1 MPRDPILDN
10 FEEGPPVNKDAWI
23 KMAFEEGITGPTT
36 RIYDEEFNSASKF
49 TVRQFLRLRTLWRPV
64 KPRHFDPTKFGL
76 SKEEINGARI
86 ELANYNSWNSYCKSF
101 EPGTK
106 MKEGNFFA
114 AKIHQKNAADII
126 SEIISSPI
134 ANRTRS
140 KNLNPRRPDPDPQ
153 AESPTRSRNPGGQDP
168 GQIDIDSLMTP
179 GSKYDELDLE
189 PSPLPSG
196 NTPMSKEFIPDEPI
210 YGKTRDEQIVN
221 SALIDYLNALTDHF
235 DLGQHWVLH
244 RRPLHAIVNGKQ
256 LYEART
262 DGYLTDESGQAC
274 RGLIEVK
281 AARRDKHMFEIFRQE
296 SAQMVAWIIS
306 EPDRDPRLPGRCVQ
320 ELFTL
325 TFKYSELTES
335 KTLSGTTRPKEIFMN
350 FAKYDDGFVEYV
362 NGKGVGINDPNSFN
376 TIFEIGPYNTKER
389 GEMERLGPILLALT
403 KRAARDAAEEEVKAK
418 EEGKEKISR
427 GQHYPDRI
435 NLTKRLEEIG
445 LTDK

>member
-1 MPRDPILDN
+1 M
-10 FEEGPPVNKDAWI
+10 
-23 KMAFEEGITGPTT
+23 KMAFKEGITGPTI

-76 SKEEINGARI
+76 SKEEIDEARI
-86 ELANYNSWNSYCKSF
+86 ELANYNSWKSYCESF

-114 AKIHQKNAADII
+114 AKTHQKNAADII
-126 SEIISSPI
+126 SEVISSPI

-140 KNLNPRRPDPDPQ
+140 KNSNPSRSDHDPQ
-153 AESPTRSRNPGGQDP
+153 AESPTRSRNPGAQDP

-179 GSKYDELDLE
+179 GSKYDEFDVE

-196 NTPMSKEFIPDEPI
+196 NTPMSKEFIPGEPI

-262 DGYLTDESGQAC
+262 DGYLTDESGEAS

-296 SAQMVAWIIS
+296 SAQMVAWIIN
-306 EPDRDPRLPGRCVQ
+306 EPDKDSRLPGRCVQ
-320 ELFTL
+320 ELFIL
-325 TFKYSELTES
+325 TFKGSELTES
-335 KTLSGTTRPKEIFMN
+335 KTLPSTTRP
-350 FAKYDDGFVEYV
+350 
-362 NGKGVGINDPNSFN
+362 
-376 TIFEIGPYNTKER
+376 T
-389 GEMERLGPILLALT
+389 
-403 KRAARDAAEEEVKAK
+403 RDFYEFC
-418 EEGKEKISR
+418 
-427 GQHYPDRI
+427 
-435 NLTKRLEEIG
+435 
-445 LTDK
+445 

>member
-1 MPRDPILDN
+1 MPRDPILDH
-10 FEEGPPVNKDAWI
+10 FSGKEPEPPKDKAAWI
-23 KMAFEEGITGPTT
+23 KMALREDLTGPT
-36 RIYDEEFNSASKF
+36 ISICDEEFNSASKF
-49 TVRQFLRLRTLWRPV
+49 TIRQFLRLRTLWKPV
-64 KPRHFDPTKFGL
+64 EPENFDPTKFGL
-76 SKEEINGARI
+76 SKEEIDEARI
-86 ELANYNSWNSYCKSF
+86 ELASYNSWNSYCESF
-101 EPGTK
+101 ESGTK

-114 AKIHQKNAADII
+114 AKIHQKNAADVI

-140 KNLNPRRPDPDPQ
+140 KNANKSRPDHDPQ
-153 AESPTRSRNPGGQDP
+153 AGSPTRSRNPGGQDP

-179 GSKYDELDLE
+179 GFKDDVKFDVE

-244 RRPLHAIVNGKQ
+244 RRPLHGKK

-262 DGYLTDESGQAC
+262 DGYLTDKSGETC

-281 AARRDKHMFEIFRQE
+281 AARRYKHLFEIFRQE

-320 ELFTL
+320 EPFIL
-325 TFKYSELTES
+325 TFKSLELTES
-335 KTLSGTTRPKEIFMN
+335 KTLSGTTRP
-350 FAKYDDGFVEYV
+350 
-362 NGKGVGINDPNSFN
+362 
-376 TIFEIGPYNTKER
+376 T
-389 GEMERLGPILLALT
+389 
-403 KRAARDAAEEEVKAK
+403 RDFYEFC
-418 EEGKEKISR
+418 
-427 GQHYPDRI
+427 
-435 NLTKRLEEIG
+435 
-445 LTDK
+445 